1 MHYAHRQKDIYTHTH
16 TNTHTIYIRYKQ
28 FHHFGVGQ
36 FAKRPSPK
44 WWKCVYLR
52 KICIIILDTPLGMP
66 HTKFEPNWM
75 KTLGYI
81 KLFPKF
87 KLKIWY
93 VFYIKGFQP
102 LRLWLA
108 ITSRKINIFQNFQKI
123 LKDIFIYNNILK
135 F

>member
-1 MHYAHRQKDIYTHTH
+1 MTVSVKKIYFC
-16 TNTHTIYIRYKQ
+16 IFSILRG
-28 FHHFGVGQ
+28 FECE
-36 FAKRPSPK
+36 K
-44 WWKCVYLR
+44 WPFTRFLTRLRTR
-52 KICIIILDTPLGMP
+52 KIWKNQNFKISWIIILDIPLGMP

-102 LRLWLA
+102 LGLWLA

>member
-1 MHYAHRQKDIYTHTH
+1 MREYLFINKHISVLLSIFEQFFWFLSFYGEIAP
-16 TNTHTIYIRYKQ
+16 TIFLKCCKKI
-28 FHHFGVGQ
+28 
-36 FAKRPSPK
+36 
-44 WWKCVYLR
+44 WKNQNF
-52 KICIIILDTPLGMP
+52 KISWIIILDIPLGMP

-102 LRLWLA
+102 LGLWLA